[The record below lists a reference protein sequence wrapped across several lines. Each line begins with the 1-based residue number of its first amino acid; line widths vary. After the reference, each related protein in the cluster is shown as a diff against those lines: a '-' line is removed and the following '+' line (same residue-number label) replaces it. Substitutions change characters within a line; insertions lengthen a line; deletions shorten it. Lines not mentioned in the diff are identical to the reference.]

1 MDYFELLLFKNY
13 LKHLNAYSNSFT
25 IVNIFENLITNP
37 MAPQTSNRFTNNKGR
52 CGF

>member
-25 IVNIFENLITNP
+25 IVNIIEKFNHKTNGP
-37 MAPQTSNRFTNNKGR
+37 SIIKSVHKQ
-52 CGF
+52 